1 MKAQKANRVY
11 TITEADA
18 QSFLNEGFDVYN
30 DDGSLYA
37 YGKGKTVPY
46 DTYMKVKDR
55 IKELENHIDA
65 LESEIVALKKKSTPK
80 KAKKIED

>member
-1 MKAQKANRVY
+1 MKAQRANRVY

-18 QSFLNEGFDVYN
+18 SSFLNEGFDVYN
-30 DDGSLYA
+30 DDGTLYA

-46 DTYMKVKDR
+46 DTYMKAQER
-55 IKELENHIDA
+55 IKELEDHIDA
-65 LESEIVALKKKSTPK
+65 LEGEIVSLKKKATPK